1 MKIFL
6 ILIFSLLLTNCT
18 NSYVKNKKMITSPN
32 DLQKFVNV
40 YCQSKEKQNEKVIRS
55 CGIAWSKDLM
65 ISESKAI
72 MSAKLK
78 IADITQHTLVRNEKI
93 THKENSKGVS
103 KTYEMKADNQL
114 VEATIAGY
122 KINHKKVLKEKNG
135 WRTLV
140 MIEYKIS

>member
-122 KINHKKVLKEKNG
+122 KIIHKKVLKEKNG

>member
-1 MKIFL
+1 MRILL
-6 ILIFSLLLTNCT
+6 IILVGLLLSNCT
-18 NSYVKNKKMITSPN
+18 NSYVKNKKSINSPN
-32 DLQKFVNV
+32 DLMKFTNIW
-40 YCQSKEKQNEKVIRS
+40 CDKNKSTDKIIKM
-55 CGIAWSKDLM
+55 CGQGWSKDLT

-72 MSAKLK
+72 MDAKLK

-122 KINHKKVLKEKNG
+122 KIIHKKVLKEKNG